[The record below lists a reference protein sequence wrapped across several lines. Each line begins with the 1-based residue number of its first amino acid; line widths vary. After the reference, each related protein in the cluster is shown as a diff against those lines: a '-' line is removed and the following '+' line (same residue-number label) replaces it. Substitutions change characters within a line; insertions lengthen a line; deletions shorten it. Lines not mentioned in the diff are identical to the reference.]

1 MYDLF
6 MEAKLYRWSELAPD
20 NPIDKLT
27 RWKVEGEQMLL
38 AKVHLAKGCHVALHQ
53 HVSEQMAVMV
63 SGHVRWTLG
72 ADGDPEQKQLEMRGG
87 EVLRLPANV
96 WHGVDA
102 LEDTEIIDILS
113 PPGAMGVDRQGVAG
127 SGDGR

>member
-1 MYDLF
+1 MYDF
-6 MEAKLYRWSELAPD
+6 SMEAHLHRWEDIEPD

-53 HVSEQMAVMV
+53 HVSEQMAVVV
-63 SGHVRWTLG
+63 SGHVRWTIGPAGG
-72 ADGDPEQKQLEMRGG
+72 ADQQQLEMKGG
-87 EVLRLPANV
+87 EVLHLPANV
-96 WHGVDA
+96 WHGVNA

-113 PPGAMGVDRQGVAG
+113 PPGAMGVDRQ
-127 SGDGR
+127 DR